1 MTTAN
6 EAQREYW
13 RTRVA
18 WVERQEQ
25 MDLQLGVFGVAAM
38 DAVGEISQMN
48 VLDVGCGCG
57 HTTLQLKDRVGRG
70 RVVGVDISDKLLE
83 VGRGRSPRDLQFLE
97 ADVQV
102 DSLQGPYDLIFSRFG
117 MMFFADPVAAFRN
130 LRASTAPVANLSF
143 VCWQGPEKN
152 PWIAVPNRAAM
163 ALVELPSRS
172 ADAPDPF
179 SFADPNRVI
188 EVLQQAGWTNVDVE
202 SFTAEVLLGG
212 GVDCRLAALHAY
224 EFSPVKAVVD
234 SNPGLQAGPVVDA
247 VQAALTPYEKDGIV
261 KLSGA
266 AWIVTARN

>member
-1 MTTAN
+1 
-6 EAQREYW
+6 
-13 RTRVA
+13 
-18 WVERQEQ
+18 
-25 MDLQLGVFGVAAM
+25 
-38 DAVGEISQMN
+38 
-48 VLDVGCGCG
+48 
-57 HTTLQLKDRVGRG
+57 
-70 RVVGVDISDKLLE
+70 
-83 VGRGRSPRDLQFLE
+83 
-97 ADVQV
+97 
-102 DSLQGPYDLIFSRFG
+102 
-117 MMFFADPVAAFRN
+117 
-130 LRASTAPVANLSF
+130 
-143 VCWQGPEKN
+143 
-152 PWIAVPNRAAM
+152 M